1 MVEELRPRMPCCK
14 EKKKNRHML
23 GDQLFFISSEAGT
36 EESGSHYS
44 ILDLDLKK
52 ENFSDGTHH

>member
-1 MVEELRPRMPCCK
+1 MPCCK